1 LRDALQPSMGKRS
14 CNVMFCNVPHV
25 TVGYKYYDGDVVR
38 LCNVGYKF
46 YDGDVV
52 TLLIAP
58 RGTLQPVWRRTC
70 NFM

>member
-1 LRDALQPSMGKRS
+1 MGKRS

-58 RGTLQPVWRRTC
+58 RGTL
-70 NFM
+70 